1 MKRESPPPRER
12 FPYLAEMT
20 TRWLDNDVYGH
31 VNNVAYFSYF
41 DSTVNRFL
49 IERGGLDTRNGPTIG
64 VIVESKCNY
73 AQPLAYPE
81 SLEVGVCVEH
91 LGTRSV
97 RYGVGVFKKG
107 SPTAAAWGYLV
118 HVFVGREALQPEPI
132 PATLRLALQSIPPPA

>member
-73 AQPLAYPE
+73 AQPLAYPRVSRSRGLRRTPGDAFSALRGR
-81 SLEVGVCVEH
+81 SLQEGLANGSRVG
-91 LGTRSV
+91 LP
-97 RYGVGVFKKG
+97 G
-107 SPTAAAWGYLV
+107 S
-118 HVFVGREALQPEPI
+118 
-132 PATLRLALQSIPPPA
+132 RLCRP